1 MKLIIGGENALKGE
15 IAVSGAKNAALKMI
29 AAALLTS
36 DEVVLKNTPQILD
49 VKKMADIA
57 QLLGAQIKWDN
68 DTLSI
73 KANKLETHIL
83 PDVPTQ
89 SLRGSVVFV
98 GALLARIGKAVLPCP
113 GGCAIGARPL
123 TEHTDILT
131 QMGVEVLVKGDKYHF
146 TKKKNIPNN
155 VRLLERSV
163 TATENAIIYSVLSDC
178 TVSITNTVAE
188 PEVDDLIA
196 MLSEMGAKIER
207 VSPKIIKV
215 VGVSKL
221 RGTTHH
227 IIGDRIEAGT
237 WMVAGLL
244 LGENLRISGFNTTHL
259 SMPIKIAQAIGG
271 NILAEQKHITV
282 NKSKLKATS
291 IKTAVYPGFPT
302 DLQSPFG
309 LLLTQAVGK
318 SIIYEALFSD
328 RLKYLEQLNAMGA
341 KTTIMDER
349 RAFIE
354 GPTKLKGSV
363 IESVDLRAGATVVLA
378 GLIAVGQTVVAKAE
392 IIDRGYERIEYKLKS
407 IGADIE
413 RVAN

>member
-1 MKLIIGGENALKGE
+1 
-15 IAVSGAKNAALKMI
+15 
-29 AAALLTS
+29 
-36 DEVVLKNTPQILD
+36 
-49 VKKMADIA
+49 
-57 QLLGAQIKWDN
+57 
-68 DTLSI
+68 
-73 KANKLETHIL
+73 
-83 PDVPTQ
+83 
-89 SLRGSVVFV
+89 
-98 GALLARIGKAVLPCP
+98 
-113 GGCAIGARPL
+113 
-123 TEHTDILT
+123 
-131 QMGVEVLVKGDKYHF
+131 
-146 TKKKNIPNN
+146 
-155 VRLLERSV
+155 
-163 TATENAIIYSVLSDC
+163 
-178 TVSITNTVAE
+178 
-188 PEVDDLIA
+188 
-196 MLSEMGAKIER
+196 
-207 VSPKIIKV
+207 
-215 VGVSKL
+215 
-221 RGTTHH
+221 
-227 IIGDRIEAGT
+227 
-237 WMVAGLL
+237 
-244 LGENLRISGFNTTHL
+244 
-259 SMPIKIAQAIGG
+259 
-271 NILAEQKHITV
+271 LAEQKHITV